1 MSDTLR
7 DFLYIILLI
16 CIPFVTALVKYG
28 INEAT
33 KFLSARTKNEQVW
46 QYIREIGDAVAN
58 AVAAMNQK
66 YVDDLK
72 AAGKFDETMQK
83 EILQRAI
90 SAALKSISG
99 DAQKYLKENYGDT
112 SAYIETRIES
122 QINQNKIAKNKT

>member
-28 INEAT
+28 ISEAT

-72 AAGKFDETMQK
+72 AAGKFDETKQK

>member
-28 INEAT
+28 ISEAT

-83 EILQRAI
+83 EILKRAI

>member
-33 KFLSARTKNEQVW
+33 KFLSARTKNEQVL

-99 DAQKYLKENYGDT
+99 DAQEYLKENYGDT

>member
-28 INEAT
+28 ISEAT

>member
-1 MSDTLR
+1 
-7 DFLYIILLI
+7 
-16 CIPFVTALVKYG
+16 
-28 INEAT
+28 
-33 KFLSARTKNEQVW
+33 
-46 QYIREIGDAVAN
+46 
-58 AVAAMNQK
+58 MNQK

>member
-33 KFLSARTKNEQVW
+33 KFLSARTKNEQVL

>member
-90 SAALKSISG
+90 SAALKSISS